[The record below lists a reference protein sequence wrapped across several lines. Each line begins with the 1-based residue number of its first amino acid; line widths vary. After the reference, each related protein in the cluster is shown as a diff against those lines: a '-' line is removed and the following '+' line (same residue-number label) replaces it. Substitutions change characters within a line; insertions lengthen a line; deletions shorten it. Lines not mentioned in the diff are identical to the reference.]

1 MINIK
6 SSIYRL
12 IISTITLLVVFFSM
26 ILLKY
31 LLMLIGGLIS
41 GFQGSF
47 SLNNLLISVAN
58 EQWTKAE
65 VLWVYLMPYAGYLLI
80 YILLSHSRKFP
91 IKLSLSFQFLQSW
104 AYVMLIIFV
113 FVMPLLE
120 IINKSGIYFPL
131 IWMQTN
137 YIIQVV
143 FGIVLMI
150 FFLYRSVNVSQLFS
164 TTLSLKNPN
173 KPSKKEIFNQL
184 IFMWFSPMILLAA
197 IVLYLVSFNPAQSL
211 VFIF

>member
-31 LLMLIGGLIS
+31 LLMVIGGLIS

-65 VLWVYLMPYAGYLLI
+65 VLWIYLMPYGGYLLI

-120 IINKSGIYFPL
+120 IIR
-131 IWMQTN
+131 
-137 YIIQVV
+137 VC
-143 FGIVLMI
+143 
-150 FFLYRSVNVSQLFS
+150 
-164 TTLSLKNPN
+164 
-173 KPSKKEIFNQL
+173 
-184 IFMWFSPMILLAA
+184 
-197 IVLYLVSFNPAQSL
+197 
-211 VFIF
+211 